1 MTKKY
6 DDLNEARRVLEV
18 EAQCILAARDKLD
31 ERFERAVALI
41 VDAVEH
47 GAKVVVSG
55 VGKSGKV
62 AAKVAATLASTGT
75 PAFFVHA
82 VEAQHGDLGI
92 VAPRDVMLVFSY
104 SGTSD
109 EIVRLIPPLKR
120 RGSKIIAVVGN
131 TKSALALEADIALDG
146 SVAKEACPL
155 NLAPTSS
162 TTVALALG
170 DALAMALSVRFDF
183 KEENFLVNHPGGALG
198 RRLTLK
204 VSDLMKSGDDIAWVS
219 EKEKMDR
226 IVDLSSQKKLGA
238 VIVGTPKSPG
248 FGLITDGDI
257 RRALKHKAKFFDFT
271 AADVM
276 TRNPVS
282 VKVTDKAI
290 RALELME
297 NRTSQISVLPV
308 VDDAGSCV
316 GLVRLH
322 DLIGQL

>member
-6 DDLNEARRVLEV
+6 DDLSEARRVLEV

-31 ERFERAVALI
+31 ARFEKAVALI
-41 VDAVEH
+41 VEAVSQ
-47 GAKVVVSG
+47 GSKVVVSG

-92 VAPRDVMLVFSY
+92 VAPKDVMLVFSY

-131 TKSALALEADIALDG
+131 MKSPLASEADVALDG

-170 DALAMALSVRFDF
+170 DALAMALSVRFEF

-198 RRLTLK
+198 RRLTLR
-204 VSDLMKSGDDIAWVS
+204 VRDLMKKGDELPWV
-219 EKEKMDR
+219 KETDAMDT
-226 IVDLSSQKKLGA
+226 IVEISSQKKLGA
-238 VIVGTPKSPG
+238 VLVGDRTQKS
-248 FGLITDGDI
+248 FGLVTDGDI
-257 RRALKHKAKFFDFT
+257 RRALKHKDKFFSFQAKDI
-271 AADVM
+271 M

-282 VKVTDKAI
+282 VQTEDKAI

-297 NRTSQISVLPV
+297 NRASQISILPV
-308 VDDAGSCV
+308 TDENGLCV

>member
-6 DDLNEARRVLEV
+6 DDLSEARRVLEV

-31 ERFERAVALI
+31 DRFERAVALI
-41 VDAVEH
+41 VGAVSQ
-47 GAKVVVSG
+47 GNKVVVTG

-92 VAPRDVMLVFSY
+92 VAPKDVMLVFSY

-120 RGSKIIAVVGN
+120 RGSKIIAIVGN
-131 TKSALALEADIALDG
+131 MKSLLASEADVVLDG

-170 DALAMALSVRFDF
+170 DALAMALSVRFEF

-198 RRLTLK
+198 RRLTLH
-204 VSDLMKSGDDIAWVS
+204 VRDLMKKEDELPWV
-219 EKEKMDR
+219 KEADTMDT
-226 IVDLSSQKKLGA
+226 IVEVSSQKKLGA
-238 VIVGTPKSPG
+238 VLVGARGQKL

-257 RRALKHKAKFFDFT
+257 RRALKHKDKFFSFQ
-271 AADVM
+271 AKDVM
-276 TRNPVS
+276 TRNPVAVS
-282 VKVTDKAI
+282 ANDKAI

-297 NRTSQISVLPV
+297 NRTSQISILPV
-308 VDDAGSCV
+308 TDDKGICV